1 MLDTFKALADPTRLR
16 LVAILSRGEFTVQEV
31 TAILAMGQSRV
42 SRHLKILVDAGILS
56 VKRQGTWA
64 YYSLDGDSP
73 LFKDLWP
80 SIEQRLETLPD
91 YRHDLEGVAAALDQR
106 RLKSR
111 VFFDHHAR
119 QWDALV
125 ETLLPAPAYL
135 ESFLDELKA
144 FEVILEVGIGT
155 GGLLHALSRKASRV
169 VGVDHSPAMI
179 EQARSRL
186 VACECGNVELRLGD
200 MAHLPLGDGEA
211 GCALLNMV
219 LHHAAQPVRVF
230 REANRVLGPG
240 GTLIVAD
247 LVRHEKEWV
256 RERLADQWLGFDRSE
271 LADWLAASGF
281 ACISFKTIEGT
292 SGQHA
297 VFILT
302 AAKVSEWQ

>member
-16 LVAILSRGEFTVQEV
+16 LLAILSRGEFTVQEV
-31 TAILAMGQSRV
+31 TAILAMGQSRI

-56 VKRQGTWA
+56 VQRQGTWA
-64 YYSLDGDSP
+64 YYRLEGDCP
-73 LFKDLWP
+73 FFNEIWP
-80 SIEQRLETLPD
+80 SIESRLDTLAD
-91 YRHDLEGVAAALDQR
+91 YRQDLEGVAAALDQR

-111 VFFDHHAR
+111 VFFDSHAQ

-135 ESFLDELKA
+135 EPFLEELQGCD
-144 FEVILEVGIGT
+144 VILEVGIGT
-155 GGLLHALSRKASRV
+155 GGLLGALGRKATRV
-169 VGVDHSPAMI
+169 VGVDHSPAML

-186 VACECGNVELRLGD
+186 DAAESAKIELRLGD
-200 MAHLPLGDGEA
+200 MAHLPLSDGEA

-219 LHHAAQPVRVF
+219 LHHAAQPARVF
-230 REANRVLGPG
+230 REVNRVLGPG
-240 GTLIVAD
+240 GTLVVAD

-256 RERLADQWLGFDRSE
+256 RERLADQWLGFDQSE
-271 LADWLAASGF
+271 LTDWLVASGF
-281 ACISFKTIEGT
+281 GCVRFKTIEGS

-302 AAKVSEWQ
+302 ATKVSE